1 MPVTPTGT
9 KPDMSEEKSSS
20 IGTMI
25 VVAIAA
31 GLIGYVIGKPAPP
44 QVQAQP
50 SDGRDKPAEPGKPSE
65 SDNVVKY
72 PPVPHAVRHGS
83 NWYALM
89 ADMVTWERALERCEK
104 IGGKLVAVESED
116 EQDFIVQLAEE
127 HGKPS
132 KRLWIGATDKNHE
145 GEYQW
150 HDGRF
155 LSETFS
161 NWYKDWSIGK
171 ENAIA
176 GPHESSDYVAINIE
190 CVDPARVNKWDLW
203 PKEHKAAFVCEWE

>member
-1 MPVTPTGT
+1 M
-9 KPDMSEEKSSS
+9 
-20 IGTMI
+20 
-25 VVAIAA
+25 
-31 GLIGYVIGKPAPP
+31 
-44 QVQAQP
+44 
-50 SDGRDKPAEPGKPSE
+50 
-65 SDNVVKY
+65 
-72 PPVPHAVRHGS
+72 
-83 NWYALM
+83 
-89 ADMVTWERALERCEK
+89 
-104 IGGKLVAVESED
+104 VAVESED

-171 ENAIA
+171 ENAIS
-176 GPHESSDYVAINIE
+176 GPHDSSDYVAVNIE
-190 CVDPARVNKWDLW
+190 HVDPNRVNKWDLW